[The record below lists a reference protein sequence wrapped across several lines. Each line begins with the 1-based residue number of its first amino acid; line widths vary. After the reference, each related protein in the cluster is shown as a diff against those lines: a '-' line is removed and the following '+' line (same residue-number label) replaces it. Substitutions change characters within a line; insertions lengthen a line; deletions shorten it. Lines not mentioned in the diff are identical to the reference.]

1 MSIRRILFVM
11 FMLTNSMNISAS
23 RASRRRRRAT
33 EAAAELARQIEHQS
47 NISKQCLVIQSHY
60 HIENNTCPAT
70 TGLLLHP
77 DLEFYNKF
85 CAFEYIQKQDKYPL
99 LSKIFVL
106 FCVILVIMSNPVYPP
121 SIFSTPTYDRP

>member
-11 FMLTNSMNISAS
+11 FMLTNSMNILAF
-23 RASRRRRRAT
+23 RASKRHRRAT
-33 EAAAELARQIEHQS
+33 ESAAKLARQIEHQS

-85 CAFEYIQKQDKYPL
+85 CDFEYIQKQEKYPL
-99 LSKIFVL
+99 LSKMFVL
-106 FCVILVIMSNPVYPP
+106 FCVILVITSNPVYPFVKFP
-121 SIFSTPTYDRP
+121 TPMYERP